1 MAGLNITDAELQELL
16 KLRRKDLNITA
27 PADVNAAVDTFNHA
41 IEESL
46 LKVADQLNKDQDR
59 MMQAVVNQAAQQPMV
74 GMAGQPMVPMAG
86 APINWRTGV
95 PVVPAAPD
103 VVKMHVM
110 ETNVPLFLACL
121 GMFVGFIYIICM
133 LKAMAGKFDLD
144 VEAIRNNQ
152 PQNKLVIDIPGKPQL
167 NPNFNMSNL
176 APPQASMGRGGS
188 GSEVLTDDSMLGDL

>member
-27 PADVNAAVDTFNHA
+27 PADVNAAVNTFNHA

-46 LKVADQLNKDQDR
+46 LKVADQIGKDQDR
-59 MMQAVVNQAAQQPMV
+59 MMQAVVNQAAQ
-74 GMAGQPMVPMAG
+74 PMAG
-86 APINWRTGV
+86 APVNWRTGV
-95 PVVPAAPD
+95 PVVPVD
-103 VVKMHVM
+103 VQKMHVM

-121 GMFVGFIYIICM
+121 GIFVGFVYIICM

-152 PQNKLVIDIPGKPQL
+152 PQNRLRIDIPGKAQL

-176 APPQASMGRGGS
+176 APPEMTMGRGG